1 MTKRR
6 QTVKILVSVDTEED
20 NWAATQEPATVENI
34 RALPKAH
41 ELMTRLGLRPTYF
54 VNYPVV
60 TTEWS
65 KDIIRNLHQSG
76 HCEIGAHLHPWNT
89 PPLEEPFTPENT
101 MMKNLPG
108 SLQKEKL
115 AVLTAAISEA
125 TGQRPTSFR
134 AGRFGLDAVGVRAL
148 IELGYKVDSSVTPFV
163 DWTEYSQGAD
173 FSRAPYVRYSLDGR
187 SKIDTPCEAGP
198 ILEVPIS
205 CGFTRRPFG
214 WRGRVHRILESRQI
228 RRFKLLGLASKTGI
242 VRRVVG
248 SPETD
253 GIEDL
258 VRLAKSLVASHVD
271 YLHLF
276 FHSSSLIPGNSP
288 FVQTEKEAQALTA
301 CISEFVSRVSD
312 FVDLESATLSELA
325 RTSR

>member
-1 MTKRR
+1 MTPPR
-6 QTVKILVSVDTEED
+6 QAVKILISVDTEED

-41 ELMTRLGLRPTYF
+41 EFMTGLGLRPTYF

-65 KDIIRNLHQSG
+65 RDIIRGLHQSG
-76 HCEIGAHLHPWNT
+76 CCEIGAHLHPWNT

-101 MMKNLPG
+101 MLKNLPI
-108 SLQKEKL
+108 SLQQKKL
-115 AVLTAAISEA
+115 EVLTEAIRGVI
-125 TGQRPTSFR
+125 GQRPTSFR
-134 AGRFGLDAVGVRAL
+134 AGRFGLDAAGIRAL
-148 IELGYKVDSSVTPFV
+148 IDLGYQVDSSVTPFV
-163 DWTEYSQGAD
+163 DWTEYSRGPD
-173 FSRAPYVRYSLDGR
+173 FSRAPYVRYRLDGE
-187 SKIDTPCEAGP
+187 SEIDVPSAAGP

-205 CGFTRRPFG
+205 CGFTRLPFG
-214 WRGRVHRILESRQI
+214 WRGRVHRVLESSRI
-228 RRFKLLGLASKTGI
+228 RPFKLLGLASRTGI
-242 VRRVVG
+242 LRRVVG

-258 VRLAKSLVASHVD
+258 VRLAESLIESEVG

-288 FVQTEKEAQALTA
+288 FVQTEEDAQALTA
-301 CISEFVSRVSD
+301 CISEFVSRVSG
-312 FVDLESATLSELA
+312 FADLESATVSELA
-325 RTSR
+325 GASA